1 MDQKSSLP
9 LMQNHLPLILLGS
22 LITLYGLLTALVGGW
37 LSNQAMTGAITAGNY
52 RSSLAAFDRT
62 AGLLAGI
69 LFLALFIF
77 GAVKSKGIVRVA
89 LAIGAV
95 AAVSPVLAARAENIL
110 FNVIGLPTMSAGSV
124 LAGAVTTLF
133 FALPLTI
140 AFILLAS
147 GKRVPKG
154 CRWLSFASIFI
165 VLGTSLYPI
174 FVTVMA
180 FLIKP
185 GDPAV
190 GQMMEVSSTV
200 IKLRYLLLGLCFLF
214 LAFFSMRFARKQQA
228 AVSSTVDINPLA
240 QA

>member
-1 MDQKSSLP
+1 
-9 LMQNHLPLILLGS
+9 MQTHLPLILLGS
-22 LITLYGLLTALVGGW
+22 VITLYGLLTALVSGW
-37 LSNQAMTGAITAGNY
+37 LSKQAMAGAVTAGQY
-52 RSSLAAFDRT
+52 RNTLAAFDRT
-62 AGLLAGI
+62 AGLIAGI
-69 LFLALFIF
+69 LLLALFIF
-77 GAVKSKGIVRVA
+77 CAVKSKGIVRWA
-89 LAIGAV
+89 FAIGAV
-95 AAVSPVLAARAENIL
+95 SAAAPVLASRAEHLL
-110 FNVIGLPTMSAGSV
+110 FNVFGLPTMSAGSV
-124 LAGAVTTLF
+124 LAGTVTALF

-165 VLGTSLYPI
+165 VLTTALYPI

-200 IKLRYLLLGLCFLF
+200 IKLRYILLGLCFLF
-214 LAFFSMRFARKQQA
+214 LAFLSMRYARRQQT
-228 AVSSTVDINPLA
+228 AVSLTGDINNMA